1 MRKIV
6 RSVKVGFIRR
16 GSIPTEGND
25 YETSSDLEL
34 QSHRE
39 PTNNQRFQKRISQSA
54 RNQAEVHEEKPP
66 VKYGTTKAIRLHHVE
81 EPNNGHQ
88 PHSNMSNSTMPS
100 SFSQQK
106 NYNTTVGAPS
116 DVGKSSLNEIGTTS
130 KWSMRKKVLVGST
143 VALSIAAVIT
153 ITVVLSILLT
163 KPTGSTS
170 TTTASSVVVSA
181 YWTFD
186 GTTADSYGVYGGQL
200 VNGTLYT
207 SASATNMPY
216 VGIGQALDLT
226 QTPLNSFLVSS
237 PFFNLNGTSFT
248 IEAWIYL
255 KASSSDRGIFG
266 QCSCSSCADQCLYLI
281 IRNNR
286 LYVDF
291 TSNYLSG
298 STILYN
304 STWYH
309 IAFVYNYG
317 TQQQILYV
325 NGVQDAIKSN
335 AQPYQGQSG
344 NITIGSST
352 VSSTQIYFSGY
363 IDNLLLTTQAKSST
377 DLLSDASL
385 AAYYSFDSPSS
396 NADSGPNGIDGSAIN
411 TLSVTGRVNQGIY
424 FYPSI
429 TSYFHAYGFYQIPDG
444 VITNKQFSFALWIN
458 PSSTSSSTIIQTFST
473 TYGLC
478 KTLLGFYSYGTSGG
492 QIFAVC
498 NGASPLGLTGP
509 FITQNTWTHV
519 SLTYSLSNGY
529 TLYVN
534 GVLFGST
541 GYVASVS
548 SGTLAH
554 LFIGYYSAC
563 CLGTF
568 SYNYQGSIDELYV
581 YNREL
586 SQSEVAKL
594 ANP

>member
-1 MRKIV
+1 MRNVV

-16 GSIPTEGND
+16 GSIPTGRNES
-25 YETSSDLEL
+25 ETSSDLEL
-34 QSHRE
+34 QSQHQA
-39 PTNNQRFQKRISQSA
+39 TNNQRFEKRISQSA
-54 RNQAEVHEEKPP
+54 RYQAEVHEEKPP
-66 VKYGTTKAIRLHHVE
+66 LKFGTTKAVRLHHVE

-106 NYNTTVGAPS
+106 NYNTTAVEHS
-116 DVGKSSLNEIGTTS
+116 DVGKSSLNEIATTS
-130 KWSMRKKVLVGST
+130 KWSTRKKVLVGSM
-143 VALSIAAVIT
+143 VGVSIAAVIT
-153 ITVVLSILLT
+153 VTIVLSILLT
-163 KPTGSTS
+163 KSTGSTS

-186 GTTADSYGVYGGQL
+186 TTVVDSYGVYNGQL

-216 VGIGQALDLT
+216 VGVGQALDLT
-226 QTPLNSFLVSS
+226 ATLFNSFMVSS
-237 PFFNLNGTSFT
+237 PFFDLSNTSFT
-248 IEAWIYL
+248 IEAWIYI

-266 QCSCSSCADQCLYLI
+266 QCSCSTCAYQCLYLI

-286 LYVDF
+286 LYIDF
-291 TSNYLSG
+291 TSNHLSG

-325 NGVQDAIKSN
+325 NGVVDAIKSN
-335 AQPYQGQSG
+335 AQPYQGQNGS
-344 NITIGSST
+344 ITIGSK
-352 VSSTQIYFSGY
+352 
-363 IDNLLLTTQAKSST
+363 AKSST
-377 DLLSDASL
+377 GILSDASL
-385 AAYYSFDSPSS
+385 AAYYSFDSPSTS
-396 NADSGPNGIDGSAIN
+396 ADSGPNGVGGSAIN
-411 TLSVTGRVNQGIY
+411 TRSVTGRVNQGMY

-429 TSYFHAYGFYQIPDG
+429 SSYFRAYGFYQIPYG
-444 VITNKQFSFALWIN
+444 VVTNQPFSLALWIN
-458 PSSTSSSTIIQTFST
+458 PSSTSSSTLIQSFSAS
-473 TYGLC
+473 YGSC
-478 KTLLGFYSYGTSGG
+478 RTILGFYSYGTSGG
-492 QIFAVC
+492 QIFALC

-519 SLTYSLSNGY
+519 SLTYSLNNGY

-534 GVLFGST
+534 GVFFGST
-541 GYVASVS
+541 GFVLSVT

-554 LFIGYYSAC
+554 LFIGYYAAC
-563 CLGTF
+563 CSGTF

-586 SQSEVAKL
+586 AQSEVAIL

>member
-1 MRKIV
+1 MDVSRSTVVNMRW
-6 RSVKVGFIRR
+6 
-16 GSIPTEGND
+16 
-25 YETSSDLEL
+25 
-34 QSHRE
+34 
-39 PTNNQRFQKRISQSA
+39 
-54 RNQAEVHEEKPP
+54 
-66 VKYGTTKAIRLHHVE
+66 
-81 EPNNGHQ
+81 
-88 PHSNMSNSTMPS
+88 ST
-100 SFSQQK
+100 
-106 NYNTTVGAPS
+106 
-116 DVGKSSLNEIGTTS
+116 
-130 KWSMRKKVLVGST
+130 RKKVLVGST

-170 TTTASSVVVSA
+170 TTTAAVTVSSIVSA

-186 GTTADSYGVYGGQL
+186 TTAADSYGVYNGQL

-207 SASATNMPY
+207 PVNATNMPY

-226 QTPLNSFLVSS
+226 QTPLNSFLVAS
-237 PFFNLNGTSFT
+237 PFFSLNDTSFT
-248 IEAWIYL
+248 IKAWIYL

-266 QCSCSSCADQCLYLI
+266 QCSCSSCANQCLYLI

-291 TSNYLSG
+291 TSNHLSG

-377 DLLSDASL
+377 DLLRDASL
-385 AAYYSFDSPSS
+385 MAYYAFDSSNPSG
-396 NADSGPNGIDGSAIN
+396 DSGPNGIDGTATN
-411 TLSVTGRVNQGIY
+411 TLSVTGKVNGAY
-424 FYPSI
+424 RFTGS
-429 TSYFHAYGFYQIPDG
+429 SYFHAYGFYQIPYG
-444 VITNKQFSFALWIN
+444 VIMGKPFSIALWIS
-458 PSSTSSSTIIQTFST
+458 PSSSSSSAIVQMIASS
-473 TYGLC
+473 LSVWSC
-478 KTLLGFYSYGTSGG
+478 ESLLGIYSANALTG
-492 QIFAVC
+492 QIFVHSISGG
-498 NGASPLGLTGP
+498 GAYITGP
-509 FITQNTWTHV
+509 FITQNTWTHISV
-519 SLTYSLSNGY
+519 TYSVGSGY
-529 TLYVN
+529 KLYVN
-534 GVLFGST
+534 GVCFGATGSVAESQSST
-541 GYVASVS
+541 F
-548 SGTLAH
+548 AH
-554 LFIGYYSAC
+554 LYIGGGVGCFQSSI
-563 CLGTF
+563 T
-568 SYNYQGSIDELYV
+568 SYYQGLIDEVYI

-586 SQSEVAKL
+586 SQADVTQL

>member
-1 MRKIV
+1 MRNVV

-16 GSIPTEGND
+16 GSIPTGRNES
-25 YETSSDLEL
+25 ETSSDLEL
-34 QSHRE
+34 QSQHQA
-39 PTNNQRFQKRISQSA
+39 TNNQRFEKRISQSA
-54 RNQAEVHEEKPP
+54 RYQAEVHEEKPP
-66 VKYGTTKAIRLHHVE
+66 LKFGTTKAVRLHHVE

-106 NYNTTVGAPS
+106 NYNTTAVEHS
-116 DVGKSSLNEIGTTS
+116 DVGKSSLNEIATTS
-130 KWSMRKKVLVGST
+130 KWSTRKKVLVGSM
-143 VALSIAAVIT
+143 VGVSIAAVIT
-153 ITVVLSILLT
+153 VTIVLSILLT
-163 KPTGSTS
+163 KSTGSTS

-186 GTTADSYGVYGGQL
+186 TTVVDSYGVYNGQL

-216 VGIGQALDLT
+216 VGVGQALDLT
-226 QTPLNSFLVSS
+226 ATLFNSFMVSS
-237 PFFNLNGTSFT
+237 PFFDLSNTSFT
-248 IEAWIYL
+248 IEAWIYI

-266 QCSCSSCADQCLYLI
+266 QCSCSTCAYQCLYLI

-286 LYVDF
+286 LYIDF
-291 TSNYLSG
+291 TSNHLSG

-325 NGVQDAIKSN
+325 NGVVDAIKSN
-335 AQPYQGQSG
+335 AQPYQGQNGS
-344 NITIGSST
+344 ITIGSST

-363 IDNLLLTTQAKSST
+363 IDNLLLTTEAKSST
-377 DLLSDASL
+377 GILSDASL
-385 AAYYSFDSPSS
+385 AAYYSFDSPSTS
-396 NADSGPNGIDGSAIN
+396 ADSGPNGVGGSAIN
-411 TLSVTGRVNQGIY
+411 TRSVTGRVNQGMY

-429 TSYFHAYGFYQIPDG
+429 SSYFRAYGFYQIPYG
-444 VITNKQFSFALWIN
+444 VVTNQPFSLALWIN
-458 PSSTSSSTIIQTFST
+458 PSSTSSSTLIQSFSAS
-473 TYGLC
+473 YGSC
-478 KTLLGFYSYGTSGG
+478 RTILGFYSYGTSGG
-492 QIFAVC
+492 QIFALC

-519 SLTYSLSNGY
+519 SLTYSLNNGY

-534 GVLFGST
+534 GVFFGST
-541 GYVASVS
+541 GFVLSVT

-554 LFIGYYSAC
+554 LFIGYYAAC

-586 SQSEVAKL
+586 AQSEVAIL